1 MAESDR
7 SRRVRIAAA
16 EALGWIGDEAAVPDL
31 IAALDG
37 AHRLVDPAARDA
49 LRRIGTKEARLAA
62 DSA

>member
-1 MAESDR
+1 MLATDR
-7 SRRVRIAAA
+7 SV
-16 EALGWIGDEAAVPDL
+16 GWGGSGGRLAGRGEAAVPDL
-31 IAALDG
+31 IASLDG